1 MSIIQQDKSI
11 ETLSLEEIDSLLAQ
25 CESTL
30 QQFSQEPLPQVQV
43 VIEQIPP
50 ESMEEK
56 FNKEWEEVEKS
67 LFEQYEASIE
77 RDRDLFF
84 YRNVLEIILQQKV
97 GEQITKEIFSAIGEC
112 MVERNFALARAFYAK
127 HSDPEIQE
135 MARGVFYIYRFF
147 RLGVTGEKFLGNSR
161 NILKKIREITKNN
174 NRLFTEVFNEL
185 SVLQYD
191 VENGCYFV

>member
-1 MSIIQQDKSI
+1 MEIIQQDKSI
-11 ETLSLEEIDSLLAQ
+11 ETLTLEEIDIMLAQ

-30 QQFSQEPLPQVQV
+30 QQFSQEPLSQVQV
-43 VIEQIPP
+43 AIEQIPP

-56 FNKEWEEVEKS
+56 FNKEWEELEKS
-67 LFEQYEASIE
+67 LIEQYKTSIE
-77 RDRDLFF
+77 RDRDLFY
-84 YRNVLEIILQQKV
+84 YRNILEIILQQKV
-97 GEQITKEIFSAIGEC
+97 GEQITNEIFSTIREC
-112 MVERNFALARAFYAK
+112 TVERNFALARAFYVK

-135 MARGVFYIYRFF
+135 MAKGVFYVYRFF
-147 RLGVTGEKFLGNSR
+147 RLSVTGEKFLGNSK

-191 VENGCYFV
+191 VESGCYFV

>member
-67 LFEQYEASIE
+67 LFEQYEASIK

-84 YRNVLEIILQQKV
+84 HRNVLEIILQQKV
-97 GEQITKEIFSAIGEC
+97 GEQITKEIFSTIGEC
-112 MVERNFALARAFYAK
+112 IVERNFALARAFYAK
-127 HSDPEIQE
+127 HPDPEIQE

-161 NILKKIREITKNN
+161 DIRKKLREITKNN